1 MTMTKNDDSKEHH
14 QHSTEEPNA
23 NQRSSKR
30 YFGRGGVKVALLNLL
45 IIQPM
50 HGYQMMKALEEQSG
64 GLYVPSA
71 GSIYPTLQM
80 LVECGF
86 VSVQLE
92 DGGKKVY
99 MITEQGRSALQLLP
113 DKTRGN
119 TTEGGSPSPKSE
131 SFRNEKIRLKLGLSN
146 ESFILLKLVTRAE
159 QEASASKEQ
168 AEKLQRLLSEQQ
180 QQISAFLNG
189 RASYANAE
197 MNPYDMARR

>member
-1 MTMTKNDDSKEHH
+1 MTMTEKDVSKEHH
-14 QHSTEEPNA
+14 QHSTEEPSV

-30 YFGRGGVKVALLNLL
+30 YFGRGGVKVALMKLL
-45 IIQPM
+45 IEQPM

-86 VSVQLE
+86 VSFQAE
-92 DGGKKVY
+92 NGGKKVY
-99 MITEQGRSALQLLP
+99 RITEQGRSALQLLP
-113 DKTRGN
+113 DKRRQN
-119 TTEGGSPSPKSE
+119 KTEGGSPSPKSE

-146 ESFILLKLVTRAE
+146 ESYNLLMLVTRAE

-168 AEKLQRLLSEQQ
+168 AKELQRLLSEQQ
-180 QQISAFLNG
+180 QQINAFLDGSVQNENADMLPYEMAG
-189 RASYANAE
+189 R
-197 MNPYDMARR
+197 